1 MNSEGYADVKLH
13 DLVDTKDPRAV
24 LGESL
29 HVASLIHPG
38 FESSFLEGLF
48 EDIVRLFGGEYPGYR
63 HSTTKYHDLQHTAEV
78 LLCTIRLIHGA
89 YVSGMVN
96 NGLRLTARMTELTM
110 VSAVMHDVGLIQE
123 EGDAMGTGAKYTVG
137 HEKRSVSFLEGYFRD
152 SGRDE
157 ADIYD
162 ASRMIDST
170 CLGTKSD
177 DIPYSDKE
185 AQFGARILA
194 TADLLAQMGDREY
207 LEKLLL
213 LYLEFEE
220 AGLPY
225 DSPFD
230 LLQKTHGF
238 YEIMKRR
245 MDGALG
251 GVRKYSRPHFLARWG
266 IDRDLYD
273 SSIQANMSYLYEV
286 LKESPETY
294 LGKLKRGGIVNSLAG
309 LIQA

>member
-1 MNSEGYADVKLH
+1 MNSEEYADVKLH

-29 HVASLIHPG
+29 HIASLIHPG
-38 FESSFLEGLF
+38 FETAFIEGLF
-48 EDIVRLFGGEYPGYR
+48 EDIVRLFGGDYPGYR
-63 HSTTKYHDLQHTAEV
+63 HSTTKYHDLQHTGEV
-78 LLCTIRLIHGA
+78 LLCTTRLAHGA
-89 YVSGMVN
+89 FVSAPVN
-96 NGLRLTARMTELTM
+96 NGVRFTPRMTELTM
-110 VSAVMHDVGLIQE
+110 IAALMHDVGLIQE
-123 EGDAMGTGAKYTVG
+123 EGDRGGTGAKYTVG
-137 HEKRSVSFLEGYFRD
+137 HEKRSVSFLEHYFHQY
-152 SGRDE
+152 GRSDQ
-157 ADIYD
+157 DIYD

-170 CLGTKSD
+170 CLATKAE
-177 DIPYSDKE
+177 DIEFTDKE
-185 AQFGARILA
+185 ARFGARILA

-238 YEIMKRR
+238 YEIMLRR
-245 MDGALG
+245 MEGPLA
-251 GVRKYSRPHFLARWG
+251 GVRQFSRPHFLARWG

-286 LKESPETY
+286 LKESPQSY
-294 LGKLKRGGIVNSLAG
+294 LRKLKRGGIVRNLSG
-309 LIQA
+309 LTQA